1 MFRTIRYTDSPVVKT
16 YQDIIAEACKI
27 HSPSSSDGYYKQKFD
42 KKSDV
47 IVSDSVLVALHYM
60 VRGYKKHIVWL
71 QGVLPEESYL
81 RNHSNFRKWVL
92 DTIEKF
98 VIKRADLLFMV
109 SQEMRRHYESKYKLS
124 LDKKTIVM
132 PCFNETKLN
141 EDIFNQPEKTSE
153 QTFVYLGS
161 LSAWQCFEETLAL
174 YKEIEKKSGGN
185 TKLYI
190 FTAEQDKAKELIAKW
205 QIDNVHIDYANPDEL
220 SQKIAHIKYGFI
232 IRKDCA
238 VNRVAT
244 PTKISN
250 YLSAGIIP
258 IYSDC
263 LKSFSEIDNI
273 YQLGICCDAEDLE
286 HSADKVL
293 KHMELPVSV
302 QEIGDKCRKVFDEY
316 YSKEKYIAEIEKK
329 LNEIFGESKA

>member
-16 YQDIIAEACKI
+16 YQDIIASACKA
-27 HSPSSSDGYYKQKFD
+27 HSPSSSDGCYKQKFD
-42 KKSDV
+42 KKRDV
-47 IVSDSVLVALHYM
+47 IVSDSVLVALYYM

-81 RNHSNFRKWVL
+81 RNNSAFRKWVL

-109 SQEMRRHYESKYKLS
+109 SQEMCRHYESKYKLS
-124 LDKKTIVM
+124 LGNKTVVM

-141 EDIFNQPEKTSE
+141 EDIFNLPKKTTE

-161 LSAWQCFEETLAL
+161 LSAWQCFEETLEL
-174 YKEIEKKSGGN
+174 YREIEKKSNGN

-190 FTAEQDKAKELIAKW
+190 FTAEQDKAKELAEKW
-205 QIDNVHIDYANPDEL
+205 GISNIQIDYAKPDEL
-220 SQKIAHIKYGFI
+220 SKKIAHIKYGFI
-232 IRKDCA
+232 IRKDCT

-250 YLSAGIIP
+250 YLANAIIP

-273 YQLGICCDAEDLE
+273 YQIGICCDAEDLE
-286 HSADKVL
+286 TSTDKIL
-293 KHMELPVSV
+293 KHMELSVSA
-302 QEIGDKCRKVFDEY
+302 QEVGEKCRKVFDEY
-316 YSKEKYIAEIEKK
+316 YSKEKYVAEIEEK
-329 LNEIFGESKA
+329 LIEIFGESKA